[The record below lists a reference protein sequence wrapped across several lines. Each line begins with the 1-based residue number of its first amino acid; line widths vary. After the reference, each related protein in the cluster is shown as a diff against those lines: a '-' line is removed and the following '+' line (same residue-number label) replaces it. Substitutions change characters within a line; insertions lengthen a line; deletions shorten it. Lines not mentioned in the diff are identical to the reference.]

1 MRVIDFHTHAF
12 PDALAERAMPVLEEE
27 GNVKAALDGKVS
39 SLLASMDRAG
49 IETAVLASIAT
60 KPNQFERILT
70 WSESVA
76 SERLIP
82 FPSVHPADPD
92 AAAQV
97 RRIAAEG
104 YKGIKLHPYYQDFDL
119 DEERVF
125 PLYGALEEAG
135 LLVLCHTGF
144 DMAFSRIRKADP
156 ARILTVVERFPGL
169 RFIASH
175 LGAWEDWEE
184 VEKRFLGKPIYTD
197 ISYSVQFMPPER
209 AKALILAHPREY
221 VLFGSDS
228 PWTGQDEVLNYV
240 LSLGLGAD
248 WERSILFE
256 NASRLLGLA

>member
-1 MRVIDFHTHAF
+1 
-12 PDALAERAMPVLEEE
+12 MPVLEEE